1 MVENMED
8 IVWYGDYIPLPTF
21 LAGCTQT
28 FASLGD
34 LAGGYPAAPDRAVED
49 IGQALKEKVLSS
61 FAVKPSRIISED
73 LYVRKD
79 HVCPATGREMTGSIA
94 WRAHF
99 EWDQECP
106 GLHLNPFKLD
116 GK

>member
-1 MVENMED
+1 MEN

-28 FASLGD
+28 FASFSD
-34 LAGGYPAAPDRAVED
+34 LAGGEVADSDRAVED

-61 FAVKPSRIISED
+61 FALKPSRIIAED
-73 LYVRKD
+73 LHVRND
-79 HVCPATGREMTGSIA
+79 YLCLVTGKEMTGSIA
-94 WRAHF
+94 WRARF
-99 EWDQECP
+99 EWDEECP
-106 GLHLNPFKLD
+106 GLNINPFKLD